1 MNSYL
6 YTLCDDDGF
15 TVLEIRSAFT
25 ILEYEAYFNKYIRPM
40 LPTISQTYGKSVY
53 LDTRNQGE
61 NHG

>member
-25 ILEYEAYFNKYIRPM
+25 NIEYDDYFDKYIRPM
-40 LPTISQTYGKSVY
+40 LSTMSQTYGKSVY
-53 LDTRNQGE
+53 LDNRN
-61 NHG
+61 